1 MLLHE
6 KYQSFSEEG
15 IFEEKGLYECE
26 HLAINLNSKFE
37 LRPYQ
42 KEAYARL
49 QYFLQSKTKK
59 QDNTPTHL
67 LYNMAT
73 GSGKTL
79 VMAMFIL
86 DLYQKGYRNF
96 LFFVDSTNILE
107 KTKYNFID
115 SSSSKYLFADK
126 IMIDHKLVSIKAV
139 DNFESVNQDDIN
151 ICFTTVQGLS
161 STLTTEKE
169 NGISYDDFKDKKIVM
184 LADEAHHLNSNTK
197 SNKEEQD
204 LFNSWE
210 YKIMQIFNQNNQ
222 NILLEFTATVPKIK
236 EVEEK
241 YEDKRIYK
249 YDLKEFRND
258 KFSKELKLIK
268 TDSSLEDK
276 MLIACLMNYYRSQ
289 IASDHHL
296 NIKPVILFKS
306 EMIKN
311 SENNHQIFNT
321 MIENITSTKIEEI
334 LNLDILSMIKSYIQ
348 DENKT
353 IDHVIS
359 YLKHTFKEAH
369 LINMNNDSEK
379 QKNQLLVNSLEDTNN
394 PICGIF
400 TVEKLNEGWDVLNLY
415 DIVRCYTTKTDSKET
430 TKEAQLIGR
439 GARYYPFSLDDM
451 QDKYKR
457 KFDDE
462 LDNPLRIL
470 EEFHYHAQNESAYI
484 TNLTKSLREEGLF
497 DEKPKKQVKMTMKQS
512 FAQSDIYNKGYILI
526 NKRNQKGNGI
536 FDQQRF
542 DDLHNVKN
550 PISLSNINLNTTGKE
565 IVLLDQKEKNTDNKK
580 MEHNRIELL
589 SLGINL
595 IKKSLSKHDY
605 YNYNSIKQWI
615 PNLKSMHEFITDYLS
630 KIKIE
635 FNSDRE
641 LTQVPISIKLLL
653 VNEALDKLM
662 PDIKRELAEYEGSDF
677 FEILIGKIFL
687 KDKIR
692 EVDST
697 LDENDELLKDLEW
710 YVYDKSVFTSE
721 EKNLIN
727 LFKSFMK
734 KLKEQYTDTYLLRNE
749 RFFAIY
755 NKQGQ
760 RFEPDF
766 VLICKNNDEQEV
778 FYQCFIEPKGEHLL
792 QIDKWKEDFLLDEF
806 SDSII
811 EKSNG
816 KYKLIGM
823 PFYNKEKHIGENKF
837 NEIIE
842 EHYKITEKSSS

>member
-139 DNFESVNQDDIN
+139 DNFESVNQDNIN
-151 ICFTTVQGLS
+151 ICFTTVQGLAS
-161 STLTTEKE
+161 MLTTEKE
-169 NGISYDDFKDKKIVM
+169 NGITYDDFKDKQIVM

-210 YKIMQIFNQNNQ
+210 YKIMKIFNQNNQ

-276 MLIACLMNYYRSQ
+276 MLVACLMNYYRSQ

-306 EMIKN
+306 ETKVN

-321 MIENITSTKIEEI
+321 MIESITSIKIEEI
-334 LNLDILSMIKSYIQ
+334 LNLDILSMVKSYIQ
-348 DENKT
+348 DKNKT

-359 YLKHTFKEAH
+359 YLKHTFKEDH
-369 LINMNNDSEK
+369 LINMNNDAEK
-379 QKNQLLVNSLEDTNN
+379 NKNQLLVNFLEDINN

-400 TVEKLNEGWDVLNLY
+400 AVEKLNEGWDVLNLY
-415 DIVRCYTTKTDSKET
+415 DIVRCYTTKIDSKET

-439 GARYYPFSLDDM
+439 GARYYPFIVNDT

-484 TNLTKSLREEGLF
+484 TNLTNSLRAEGLF
-497 DEKPKKQVKMTMKQS
+497 DEKPKKRVKITMKQS

-542 DDLHNVKN
+542 DDLQSVKA
-550 PISLSNINLNTTGKE
+550 PIILSNINLSATGKE
-565 IVLLDQKEKNTDNKK
+565 IVLLGQKEENTNNKK
-580 MEHNRIELL
+580 MEHNNIELL

-595 IKKSLSKHDY
+595 IKKSLSKQNNY
-605 YNYNSIKQWI
+605 YNYNNIKQWI
-615 PNLKSMHEFITDYLS
+615 PNLKSIHEFITDYLS

-635 FNSDRE
+635 FHSDRE

-662 PDIKRELAEYEGSDF
+662 PDIKRELELAEGSVFD
-677 FEILIGKIFL
+677 EKLIGTIFL
-687 KDKIR
+687 KEKIR

-734 KLKEQYTDTYLLRNE
+734 KLKKQYTDTYLLRNE
-749 RFFAIY
+749 LFFAIY

-760 RFEPDF
+760 KFYPDF
-766 VLICKNNDEQEV
+766 VLICKNNNEQEV
-778 FYQCFIEPKGEHLL
+778 FYQCFIEPKGSHLL
-792 QIDKWKEDFLLDEF
+792 EKDKWKEDFLLDEF
-806 SDSII
+806 SDEII
-811 EKSNG
+811 EKSSG

-842 EHYKITEKSSS
+842 EHYNLNN